1 MIQGWLGFFH
11 QERVLVQ
18 LRLSILMFLQFALP
32 GAMLPLYSMRLKELG
47 FSPMEMAFCCA
58 THGIGALLAPLGAQL
73 ADRYFSAEKC
83 VAVFS
88 LSSSVFLVGL
98 AYAESLYLVFLLTL
112 LFWLLTVPMMV
123 LCSTICFIHLK
134 DPERQFGIVRLSGTI
149 GWMLPGWIL
158 LILIRVFSNNNLQG
172 IASEQFLIGSVFGV
186 IVAVY
191 SLTLPSTPPSPSKID
206 KFAPFAALK
215 LLKGWPFATYCLCT
229 LGVCI
234 TQPFTTQATPLLLE
248 YLGIVQPWLSPT
260 LTISQISEV
269 LSLFLLPMFLLRL
282 GLRGSMLFGLIC
294 WTIALGILSIGQ
306 PLGLVV
312 PSLALNGLS
321 VTGFLVTGQVY
332 VNMQAKG
339 DLKASVQSLLTFVQ
353 GIGLVLGHILVG
365 LLRSSSQNASNMR
378 EELVLAFQVAAVING
393 LLCVIFFCCF
403 KPVFGKKA

>member
-1 MIQGWLGFFH
+1 MQF
-11 QERVLVQ
+11 
-18 LRLSILMFLQFALP
+18 RLSILMFLQFALP

-47 FSPMEMAFCCA
+47 FTPMELAMCCA
-58 THGIGALLAPLGAQL
+58 THGVGALLAPLGAQL
-73 ADRYFSAEKC
+73 ADRYFAAEKC

-88 LSSSVFLVGL
+88 LLSSLFLIGL
-98 AYAESLYLVFLLTL
+98 AYAESLYLVCILTL
-112 LFWLLTVPMMV
+112 FFWLLAVPMMV

-134 DPERQFGIVRLSGTI
+134 DPEREFGIVRLSGTI

-158 LILIRVFSNNNLQG
+158 LALISIFPNNNLEGQ
-172 IASEQFLIGSVFGV
+172 ASEQFIIGSVFGI

-191 SLTLPSTPPSPSKID
+191 SLTLPTTPPSPSKVD
-206 KFAPFAALK
+206 KFAPLGALK
-215 LLKGWPFATYCLCT
+215 LLRGWPFATYCLCT

-234 TQPFTTQATPLLLE
+234 TMPFTTQATPLLLE

-260 LTISQISEV
+260 LTISQFSEV
-269 LSLFLLPMFLLRL
+269 LSLFLLPMFLLRF
-282 GLRGSMLFGLIC
+282 GLRGSMIFGLIC
-294 WTIALGILSIGQ
+294 WTIALYILSIGE
-306 PLGLVV
+306 PVALVV

-321 VTGFLVTGQVY
+321 VTCFLVTGQVY

-353 GIGLVLGHILVG
+353 GIGLVLGHIMVG

-393 LLCVIFFCCF
+393 LLCLIFYCCF
-403 KPVFGKKA
+403 QPVFGKKSMVEVK